1 MISVIPFSFLCA
13 SRNVLCVFVNY
24 SCPLLNVSLLSFV
37 CFFFVNSVYLTNLR
51 NIFWKSCNNEKMA
64 SDQLLWVCDCD
75 GKIRYFCDDT
85 TWSYVVQLS
94 AKRTKNVTVVCVPFG
109 LEKLTKN
116 VNGFGMLR
124 EYELL
129 QNFGKH
135 SIFARPI

>member
-1 MISVIPFSFLCA
+1 M
-13 SRNVLCVFVNY
+13 
-24 SCPLLNVSLLSFV
+24 
-37 CFFFVNSVYLTNLR
+37 
-51 NIFWKSCNNEKMA
+51 
-64 SDQLLWVCDCD
+64 CDCD

-129 QNFGKH
+129 QNFVKH